1 MSAPA
6 IPAAAL
12 GPWPAP
18 AKLNLFLHITGRRD
32 DGYHTLQTVFQ
43 YLDYGDRLYFAPRAD
58 GAIHCFGGPPGIPA
72 DADLCV
78 RAARLLQA
86 TAGVSTGVDIY
97 NEKRLP
103 AGAGLGGGSSDAAT
117 TLWVLNRLWGTGLE
131 PEPLAAL
138 GLRLGAD
145 VPVFLFGRAAWAE
158 GVGEV
163 LTAVDPPRPWYLVV
177 NPAVSVSTAAVFS
190 DPELTR
196 NSPRMTI
203 RDFLSGGGHNDC
215 EAVVRRRYPAVAAA
229 LDWLKRFAPARMT
242 GSGACVFAPFATQAD
257 AQTVWRQLPAGW
269 DGFVARG
276 VNRSPLHA
284 KQLQSRD
291 GGRRASP

>member
-1 MSAPA
+1 MNGLV
-6 IPAAAL
+6 IPAEAR

-32 DGYHTLQTVFQ
+32 DGYHNLQTVFQ
-43 YLDYGDRLYFAPRAD
+43 FLDYSDRLYFAPRPD
-58 GAIHCFGGPPGIPA
+58 GAIRCFGGPPRVPPE
-72 DADLCV
+72 ADLCV
-78 RAARLLQA
+78 RAARLLQE
-86 TAGVSTGVDIY
+86 TQGIRRGVDIY

-117 TLWVLNRLWGTGLE
+117 TLWALNRLWAAGLE
-131 PEPLAAL
+131 PESLAEL
-138 GLRLGAD
+138 GLQLGAD

-163 LTAVDPPRPWYLVV
+163 LTAVEPAQPWYLVV
-177 NPAVSVSTAAVFS
+177 NPSASVSTAAVFA

-215 EAVVRRRYPAVAAA
+215 EAVVRRRYPEVAAA
-229 LDWLKRFAPARMT
+229 LNWLNRFGAARMT
-242 GSGACVFAPFATQAD
+242 GTGACVFAPFTTQAE
-257 AQTVWRQLPAGW
+257 AHAVQRQLPAGW
-269 DGFVARG
+269 TGFVARG
-276 VNRSPLHA
+276 LNRSPLHA
-284 KQLQSRD
+284 VGEPSRD
-291 GGRRASP
+291 EGNQTSP

>member
-1 MSAPA
+1 MSEPA
-6 IPAAAL
+6 IPVDAR

-43 YLDYGDRLYFAPRAD
+43 FLDHADQLYFALRPG
-58 GAIHCFGGPPGIPA
+58 GAIRRFGGPPGVPVET
-72 DADLCV
+72 DLCV
-78 RAARLLQA
+78 RAARLLQQ
-86 TAGVSTGVDIY
+86 TANIRMGVDIY

-117 TLWVLNRLWGTGLE
+117 TLWVLNRLWGAGLE
-131 PEPLAAL
+131 PASLAEL
-138 GLRLGAD
+138 GLHLGAD

-163 LTAVDPPRPWYLVV
+163 LTPVDLPQPWYLVV
-177 NPAVSVSTAAVFS
+177 NPAVSISTAAVFS
-190 DPELTR
+190 APELTR

-203 RDFLSGGGHNDC
+203 RDFVSGSGRNDC
-215 EAVVRRRYPAVAAA
+215 EAVVRHRYPEVAAA
-229 LDWLKRFAPARMT
+229 LDWLNRFSPARMT
-242 GSGACVFAPFATQAD
+242 GTGAAVFAAFATQA
-257 AQTVWRQLPAGW
+257 AARAVGRELPAGW
-269 DGFVARG
+269 TGFVARG

-284 KQLQSRD
+284 LEEHTPARSTPASR
-291 GGRRASP
+291 

>member
-1 MSAPA
+1 MSGPV
-6 IPAAAL
+6 IPAGAQ

-43 YLDYGDRLYFAPRAD
+43 FLDHADQLYFHLREDA
-58 GAIHCFGGPPGIPA
+58 AIRRFGGPPGVSA
-72 DADLCV
+72 EADLCV
-78 RAARLLQA
+78 RATRLLQEA
-86 TAGVSTGVDIY
+86 TGIRTGVDIY

-117 TLWVLNRLWGTGLE
+117 TLWVLNRLWAAGLE
-131 PEPLAAL
+131 PARLAEL

-163 LTAVDPPRPWYLVV
+163 LTPIDPPRPWYLVI

-196 NSPRMTI
+196 DSPRMTI
-203 RDFLSGGGHNDC
+203 RDFLSGGGRNDC
-215 EAVVRRRYPAVAAA
+215 EAVVRRRHPGVAAA
-229 LDWLKRFAPARMT
+229 LDWLNRFSPARMT
-242 GSGACVFAPFATQAD
+242 GTGACVFAAFATQAE
-257 AQTVWRQLPAGW
+257 AQAVGRQLPAGW
-269 DGFVARG
+269 TGFVARG
-276 VNRSPLHA
+276 VNRSPLHEA
-284 KQLQSRD
+284 MERSRD
-291 GGRRASP
+291 GRTQASP